1 MSLQQP
7 IQAVTPVS
15 SVHVPALKGW
25 ITRHP
30 VLAYLVLA
38 YAVSWAIF
46 LVPLL
51 SREGIGLLA
60 FDAPPVEVFIL
71 LVSLFGLAG
80 SAFVVTGI
88 VDGRSGIR
96 ALASRLVR
104 WRVGLQW
111 YLVAIFGL
119 LVAALVGVTV
129 AYGFAPLGALVQ
141 QWPLLIG
148 YLFQVV
154 LVAALVNLW
163 EETGWT
169 GFMFTRLQPR
179 FGALVAALL
188 VAPCFGGIHL
198 PLLFVTDGLTTGKVP
213 PQEIPL
219 FILLLLAVFSIPV
232 RVIAAWVYNNASGSI
247 LIMGLFHAGL
257 GATAGPVLLPYLVPK
272 GANLTIEVYG
282 SFAVLAALLIAFT
295 RGRLSY
301 KPSPD
306 LQPTPTVSMPT
317 ADPQVQHA

>member
-7 IQAVTPVS
+7 IQAVTPASAVQ
-15 SVHVPALKGW
+15 VPALKGW

-38 YAVSWAIF
+38 YVVSWAIF

-51 SREGIGLLA
+51 SRQGVGLLA

-80 SAFVVTGI
+80 SAFVVTAI
-88 VDGRSGIR
+88 VDGRPGVR
-96 ALASRLVR
+96 ALASRFVR
-104 WRVGLQW
+104 WRVDLQW

-119 LVAALVGVTV
+119 LASALVGVTV

-141 QWPLLIG
+141 QWPLMIG

-232 RVIAAWVYNNASGSI
+232 RVIASWLYNNARGSI

-257 GATAGPVLLPYLVPK
+257 GATAGPVLLPYLVPQ

-282 SFAVLAALLIAFT
+282 SFAVLAALLIVFT

-301 KPSPD
+301 KPSAD

-317 ADPQVQHA
+317 VDPQLQPA